1 MIPIAIQLERF
12 YSVVRKVELLQ
23 RWGTNSSYIE
33 ALKSI
38 SSEFDVLQP
47 GVVGAECESLNGTV
61 VGFEFDESA
70 ES

>member
-38 SSEFDVLQP
+38 SIEFDVLQP

-61 VGFEFDESA
+61 VGFEFD
-70 ES
+70 

>member
-61 VGFEFDESA
+61 VGFEFD
-70 ES
+70 

>member
-38 SSEFDVLQP
+38 SGEFDVLQP

-61 VGFEFDESA
+61 VGFEFD
-70 ES
+70 

>member
-1 MIPIAIQLERF
+1 MIPIAIQLERL
-12 YSVVRKVELLQ
+12 YSVVGKVELLQ
-23 RWGTNSSYIE
+23 RWGTDASHIE

-38 SSEFDVLQP
+38 SIEFDILQP
-47 GVVGAECESLNGTV
+47 GVASTECESLNGTV